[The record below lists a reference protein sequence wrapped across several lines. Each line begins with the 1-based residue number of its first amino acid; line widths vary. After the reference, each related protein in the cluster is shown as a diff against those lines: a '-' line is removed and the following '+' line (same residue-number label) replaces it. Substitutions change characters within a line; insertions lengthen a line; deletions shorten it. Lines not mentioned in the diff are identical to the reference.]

1 MEQANENCFEE
12 ITDFPEQSTF
22 NYDNMIIDEQE
33 ANHNGFCNADK

>member
-1 MEQANENCFEE
+1 MEQTKENCIEE

-33 ANHNGFCNADK
+33 ANHDGFCDADK